1 MSTYVAL
8 LRAVNVGG
16 TGKLP
21 MADLRRLAM
30 ELGFERPRTYIASG
44 NLVFDS
50 PLVADAARTHLEAGL
65 RSLMG
70 RSVGVVLSARVELQ
84 ALLAANPFPDAAPNR
99 VLVTLLNTAL
109 PPDWLNGVRH
119 QQGEQ
124 IVAAARAL
132 FVHYGAGMAQSRL
145 RIAAAEAGT
154 ARNLNTLRALVELAD
169 GPAA

>member
-1 MSTYVAL
+1 MTSHIAL

-30 ELGFERPRTYIASG
+30 ELGFERPRTSIASG

-50 PLVADAARTHLEAGL
+50 PLGGDAARARLEGGL
-65 RSLMG
+65 RALMG
-70 RSVGVVLSARVELQ
+70 RSVGVVLTARTELQ

-99 VLVTLLNTAL
+99 VLVTLLNGAL
-109 PPDWLNGVRH
+109 PDDWPAGVRH

-124 IVAAARAL
+124 IVAVARAL

-154 ARNLNTLRALVELAD
+154 ARNLNTLRALVERAND
-169 GPAA
+169 STA

>member
-30 ELGFERPRTYIASG
+30 ELGFEWPRTYIASG

-50 PLVADAARTHLEAGL
+50 PLGGDAARARLEGGL
-65 RSLMG
+65 RALMG
-70 RSVGVVLSARVELQ
+70 RSVGVVLTARTELQ

-99 VLVTLLNTAL
+99 VLVTLLNEAL
-109 PPDWLNGVRH
+109 SPDWLNGVRH
-119 QQGEQ
+119 QHGEQ
-124 IVAAARAL
+124 IVAVARAL

-154 ARNLNTLRALVELAD
+154 ARNLNTLRALVELAND
-169 GPAA
+169 STA